1 MKNRINLSALTA
13 HAATACG
20 TPHTHSHTKN
30 EGLVT
35 SVRVFSS
42 TASQKALCNISA
54 YVNFFTTST
63 WRRET
68 TTTTTPP
75 TMTTRR
81 HHQRLNLTRSA
92 CPRPACRTVP
102 DRSHS
107 ASCHCQFWLPVFV
120 TALLCLLC
128 SLCLSNCLSVCHWV
142 CLFKCNIYFM
152 DCCYIFSSTF
162 NPKTERIN
170 FPSISIHR
178 RSRGRGCRRGS
189 WSRSSAV

>member
-1 MKNRINLSALTA
+1 MSIFLL
-13 HAATACG
+13 H
-20 TPHTHSHTKN
+20 
-30 EGLVT
+30 
-35 SVRVFSS
+35 
-42 TASQKALCNISA
+42 
-54 YVNFFTTST
+54 ST

-68 TTTTTPP
+68 TTTTTT

-92 CPRPACRTVP
+92 CP
-102 DRSHS
+102 H
-107 ASCHCQFWLPVFV
+107 
-120 TALLCLLC
+120 LLA
-128 SLCLSNCLSVCHWV
+128 SLCLIVHIQPVVTVSFGFQCLSLRCSACCACSARSVCLSLSNCRFVCLSVCHWV

-178 RSRGRGCRRGS
+178 RSREWDRGGREAGAGAQLCEPLTDV
-189 WSRSSAV
+189 ALHNFAPF

>member
-20 TPHTHSHTKN
+20 TPHTHTHTNTKN

-35 SVRVFSS
+35 SVCVFSS

-54 YVNFFTTST
+54 YVNFFTTFYLEAGDDHDDDDDDDDST
-63 WRRET
+63 ASST
-68 TTTTTPP
+68 TQLDALRLPP
-75 TMTTRR
+75 PSC
-81 HHQRLNLTRSA
+81 L
-92 CPRPACRTVP
+92 TVP

-128 SLCLSNCLSVCHWV
+128 LLCSLCLSISV
-142 CLFKCNIYFM
+142 
-152 DCCYIFSSTF
+152 
-162 NPKTERIN
+162 
-170 FPSISIHR
+170 
-178 RSRGRGCRRGS
+178 
-189 WSRSSAV
+189 